1 MTSSKYIKPENWDA
15 RREGM
20 TREEVT
26 AESRK
31 RDFAMLNMMQEFTDE
46 ELAELGMTPEI
57 IEEYR
62 AFVKKEKMEEQK

>member
-20 TREEVT
+20 TKEEITAAYREH
-26 AESRK
+26 
-31 RDFAMLNMMQEFTDE
+31 DFAMLNMMQKFTDE
-46 ELAELGMTPEI
+46 ELAELGMTPKD

-62 AFVKKEKMEEQK
+62 AFVKMDDER

>member
-1 MTSSKYIKPENWDA
+1 MTSSKYKKPENWEA

-46 ELAELGMTPEI
+46 ELVRLGMTPEVI
-57 IEEYR
+57 KEYR
-62 AFVKKEKMEEQK
+62 AFVKMDDER